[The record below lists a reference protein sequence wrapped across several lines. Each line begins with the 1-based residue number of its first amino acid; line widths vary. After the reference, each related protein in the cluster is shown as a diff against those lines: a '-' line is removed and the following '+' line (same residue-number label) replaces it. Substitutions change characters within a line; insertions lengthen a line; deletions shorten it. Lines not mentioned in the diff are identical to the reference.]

1 MITHHVALICS
12 SEKSIEFYKSLGFEE
27 FFRKERSYD
36 TVVLMQ
42 GQGMRLEIFI
52 DPNHPQR
59 ANEPETLGMRHL
71 ALKVDDL
78 DKARKEYECGEVM
91 TDWVGERYCMTQ
103 DPDGLPIELH
113 E

>member
-1 MITHHVALICS
+1 MMIHHVALICS
-12 SEKSIEFYKSLGFEE
+12 SEKSIEFYKGLGFEE
-27 FFRKERSYD
+27 YFRKQRSYD
-36 TVVLMQ
+36 TIVLMQ
-42 GQGMRLEIFI
+42 GQGVKLEIFI

-59 ANEPETLGMRHL
+59 ATDHETLGLRHL

-78 DKARKEYECGEVM
+78 EKTKGKYACGEIL
-91 TDWVGERYCMTQ
+91 TDWLGERYCMTK

>member
-1 MITHHVALICS
+1 
-12 SEKSIEFYKSLGFEE
+12 
-27 FFRKERSYD
+27 
-36 TVVLMQ
+36 
-42 GQGMRLEIFI
+42 MRLEIFI

-59 ANEPETLGMRHL
+59 ATEPETLGIRHL

-78 DKARKEYECGEVM
+78 DKAREDYVCGDVM
-91 TDWVGERYCMTQ
+91 TDWTGEKYCMTK